1 MNAWE
6 SLTTF
11 NKLGEANKVKNLW
24 VPNHSGVKGN
34 EEADS
39 LVKKGANTPFIESV
53 FGIEPKLL
61 KRISNEDMIQRVNIN
76 AYSLGGHCKL
86 RAHLSNIG
94 LEQTK
99 TCRFCWEEDETS
111 IHILTNCWGLSS
123 HRLKNLGQC
132 QIKESECFS

>member
-61 KRISNEDMIQRVNIN
+61 KRISNEDMIQ
-76 AYSLGGHCKL
+76 S
-86 RAHLSNIG
+86 
-94 LEQTK
+94 
-99 TCRFCWEEDETS
+99 
-111 IHILTNCWGLSS
+111 
-123 HRLKNLGQC
+123 
-132 QIKESECFS
+132 